1 MIAVCYRPGPEAT
14 PSHLFQM
21 LATGGRRMGDAR
33 QRLLHAL
40 KFARAGDFEELAA
53 ASGLDP
59 AVVQTTLNNMRRSRV
74 VERHA
79 LRQSPVGGRRPR
91 VVYALA
97 HAGPPDEPA
106 GLRLGRALQEW
117 R

>member
-1 MIAVCYRPGPEAT
+1 MIAVWHGSEPA
-14 PSHLFQM
+14 PSPSNLFQM
-21 LATGGRRMGDAR
+21 LKTGGRRMGDAR
-33 QRLLHAL
+33 QRLVRALH
-40 KFARAGDFEELAA
+40 FARAGDFEELSAA
-53 ASGLDP
+53 TGLDP

-79 LRQSPVGGRRPR
+79 LRPSPAGGRRPR

-97 HAGPPDEPA
+97 PTGPRDEPA
-106 GLRLGRALQEW
+106 AARLGRVLQGW